1 MQMILL
7 LEINFFGFK
16 FRHKM
21 IMYLKLI
28 SKEKI
33 SKHSD
38 KCCLVNLRANKYNRL
53 KLCLMFS
60 DKNFCKFVIQKTALP
75 FFWPNLGGARRMV
88 ESNFEHSILHSVLYF
103 FGCAY
108 RILNRYSF
116 ATKDYTAPQSRNDPL
131 QPCKTILLCPRSKMS
146 VRSGFLITLQ
156 HFTTVVLVV
165 ARNVAQA

>member
-38 KCCLVNLRANKYNRL
+38 KCCLVNPVVRDEWL
-53 KLCLMFS
+53 KATLNIPYFTVCFTFL
-60 DKNFCKFVIQKTALP
+60 VALTAY
-75 FFWPNLGGARRMV
+75 WTV
-88 ESNFEHSILHSVLYF
+88 
-103 FGCAY
+103 
-108 RILNRYSF
+108 
-116 ATKDYTAPQSRNDPL
+116 
-131 QPCKTILLCPRSKMS
+131 ILLPQRITPHHKAEMILCNHAKQFFSAQDQKCPFDLDFWSHCNTLRQLFLWSQETWHKHSTPCRSIW
-146 VRSGFLITLQ
+146 FCYD
-156 HFTTVVLVV
+156 
-165 ARNVAQA
+165 